1 MCRMFGYV
9 GNSRDDIVR
18 LALALRRAAERD
30 PLAPGKSGM
39 QHKDG
44 WGYVVYS
51 DLSATPSYYRSPN
64 AIFQDE
70 VQVPE
75 ISGTAY
81 AIFHARA
88 STSVLTG
95 DAKYSHPFRV
105 GSEDASVFLAHNGSL
120 KKELNANLIPPLDE
134 PEKSVDSEL
143 GLKYVLQQQRNGLD
157 LGAATGKLE
166 RFVWPNSAL
175 NLLVLDVPSKNKP
188 RLSVKHYYNRN
199 PDKDDRTRFYQIHH
213 QSLRGGTA
221 AFSSTL
227 TLVDQGLGNAPLL
240 ETDELTPFAELS

>member
-1 MCRMFGYV
+1 MFGYV
-9 GNSRDDIVR
+9 GDSRDDLVR

-30 PLAPGKSGM
+30 PLAPGQSGI

-51 DLSATPSYYRSPN
+51 DLSATPDYYRSPK
-64 AIFQDE
+64 AIFQDQ
-70 VQVPE
+70 VHVPE

-88 STSVLTG
+88 STSMLTG
-95 DAKYSHPFRV
+95 DARYSHPFHV
-105 GSEDASVFLAHNGSL
+105 ESEDASVFLAHNGSL
-120 KKELNANLIPPLDE
+120 KKELNGDLTPSLDE

-143 GLKYVLQQQRNGLD
+143 GLRYILQQQRKGLD

-166 RFVWPNSAL
+166 RFVRRNSAL
-175 NLLVLDVPSKNKP
+175 NLLVLDVPSKSKP
-188 RLSVKHYYNRN
+188 KLSIKHYYNRN
-199 PDKDDRTRFYQIHH
+199 SDGQEEDRTRFYQIHH
-213 QSLRGGTA
+213 QSLRGGIA

-227 TLVDQGLGNAPLL
+227 TLVDRGLSNAPLL
-240 ETDELTPFAELS
+240 GTDELTSFAELS